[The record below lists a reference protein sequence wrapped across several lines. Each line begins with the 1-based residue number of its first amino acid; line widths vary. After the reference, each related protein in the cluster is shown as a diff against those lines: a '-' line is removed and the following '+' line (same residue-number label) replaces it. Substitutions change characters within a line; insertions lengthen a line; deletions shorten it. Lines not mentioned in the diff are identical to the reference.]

1 MWSLPFARFTRPT
14 SSTRLDANGNPA
26 LARRNVLMAPV
37 ASGGPRLLLRRLREI
52 MAEQT
57 SAQTRLDKLVTLIAT
72 NMVAEVCSI
81 YLRRA
86 GNSLELF
93 ATEGLNRSAVHRTR
107 LKHGE
112 GLVGLVAET
121 AEPVNLSDAPADP
134 HFSYR
139 PETGEDPYKSFLGV
153 PIVRGGQVFG
163 VLTVQNRAAV
173 LYAEEEV
180 EALQTVAMVLAEVVA
195 QGGLFDVAELDE
207 PELRIDRPLKFAG
220 EGLSEG
226 VAVGRVVLHEPRV
239 KVERMIADNPAEEL
253 RRLEAALAELRES
266 VDEMLESSE
275 LDLTGEGREVIE
287 AYRLFANDQGWRQR
301 MRDAVRTG
309 LTAEAAVER
318 VQDEMR
324 VRVQRLG
331 DPILRERAHDLDDL
345 ARRLLRHLTGD
356 ESVVELPRDAIVVA
370 RAIGPAEL
378 LDYARDKLQALV
390 LEEAASTSH
399 VSIVARSLGL
409 PLVGST
415 QGITDASRASDQIVV
430 DGETGEVHLRPPV
443 EIVSAFE
450 AKRTLREHRVAR
462 FAAIR
467 DLPAVTKDGVQIR
480 LMMNAGLALDMPHL
494 AESGADGVGL
504 FRTELQFMIGETMP
518 RLSDQIAFYKQIMDS
533 AGEKPVIFRTLD
545 LGGDKVLPYARWER
559 EENPALG
566 WRAIRI
572 ALDRPAL
579 LRYQVRALLAA
590 AAGRTLRILLPMVS
604 EVAEFNAA
612 RALVDRETER
622 ARMLAQGQP
631 RQVLVGAML
640 EVPALAF
647 MLPQIMR
654 SADFVSIG
662 SNDLFSFVFAV
673 DRTNPRVSRR
683 YDALNPAALTL
694 IRQIVQSAAAA
705 HGNVSLCGEMA
716 GRPLD
721 AMALIG
727 LGLRTLSMQP
737 ANIGP
742 IKMMIRSLN
751 LADVS
756 QFVDKLCGRTDHSL
770 RTRLSAF
777 AAERGIV
784 LK

>member
-1 MWSLPFARFTRPT
+1 M
-14 SSTRLDANGNPA
+14 PA
-26 LARRNVLMAPV
+26 V
-37 ASGGPRLLLRRLREI
+37 AGGPRLLLRRLREI

-57 SAQTRLDKLVTLIAT
+57 SAQTRLDKLVTVIAT

-86 GNSLELF
+86 GKALELF
-93 ATEGLNRSAVHRTR
+93 ATEGLNRAAVHNTR
-107 LKHGE
+107 MKEGE

-180 EALQTVAMVLAEVVA
+180 EALQTVSMVLAEVVA
-195 QGGLFDVAELDE
+195 QGGLFNISELDE
-207 PELRIDRPLKFAG
+207 PELRVDRPRVFHG

-239 KVERMIADNPAEEL
+239 KVERMVADNPGEEL
-253 RRLEAALAELRES
+253 VRLEEAIGSLRVA
-266 VDEMLESSE
+266 VDEMLDSSE

-287 AYRLFANDQGWRQR
+287 AYRLFAHDQGWRQR
-301 MRDAVRTG
+301 MRDAIRAG

-324 VRVQRLG
+324 VRVHRLD
-331 DPILRERAHDLDDL
+331 DPVLRERLHDLDDL

-356 ESVVELPRDAIVVA
+356 DGIQELPLNAVIVA
-370 RAIGPAEL
+370 RAMGPAEL
-378 LDYARDKLQALV
+378 LDYGRERLVGLV
-390 LEEAASTSH
+390 LEDVASTSH
-399 VSIVARSLGL
+399 VSIVARSMGL
-409 PLVGST
+409 PLIGSAE
-415 QGITDASRASDQIVV
+415 GITDSARGGDLIVV
-430 DGETGEVHLRPPV
+430 DGEAGELHLRPQA
-443 EIVSAFE
+443 EIVAAFE
-450 AKRTLREHRVAR
+450 AKRTLREQTQAR
-462 FAAIR
+462 FAAVR
-467 DLPAVTKDGVQIR
+467 DLPAITRDGVPIN
-480 LMMNAGLALDMPHL
+480 LMMNAGLKLDMPHL
-494 AESGADGVGL
+494 AQSGADGIGL

-518 RLSDQIAFYKQIMDS
+518 RLADQAQFYREILDA
-533 AGEKPVIFRTLD
+533 AGDKPVVFRTLD

-559 EENPALG
+559 EANPALG

-579 LRYQVRALLAA
+579 LRYQVRALLMACS
-590 AAGRTLRILLPMVS
+590 GRTLRVMLPMVS
-604 EVAEFNAA
+604 NVDEFNRA
-612 RALVDRETER
+612 RALIDREIER
-622 ARMLAQGQP
+622 ARLLGLDRP

-640 EVPALAF
+640 EVPSLAF
-647 MLPQIMR
+647 MLPQLMR

-662 SNDLFSFVFAV
+662 SNDLLSFAFAV
-673 DRTNPRVSRR
+673 DRTNPRVAKR
-683 YDALNPAALTL
+683 YDNLNPASLTL
-694 IRQIVQSAAAA
+694 IQLIVKSSAEA
-705 HGNVSLCGEMA
+705 HGELSLCGEMA
-716 GRPLD
+716 GKPLD
-721 AMALIG
+721 AMALLG

-742 IKMMIRSLN
+742 IKMMIRSMDLSE
-751 LADVS
+751 VTP
-756 QFVDKLCGRTDHSL
+756 FVTKLCGRTDHSL
-770 RTRLSAF
+770 RTRLTAF
-777 AAERGIV
+777 AAERGIA

>member
-1 MWSLPFARFTRPT
+1 
-14 SSTRLDANGNPA
+14 
-26 LARRNVLMAPV
+26 MAAV
-37 ASGGPRLLLRRLREI
+37 AAGGPRLLLRRLREI
-52 MAEQT
+52 MAEKA
-57 SAQTRLDKLVTLIAT
+57 SAQTRLDKLVTVIAT

-86 GNSLELF
+86 GKWLELF
-93 ATEGLNRSAVHRTR
+93 ATEGLNPTAVHRTR
-107 LKHGE
+107 MRAGE

-195 QGGLFDVAELDE
+195 QGGLFNIAELDE
-207 PELRIDRPLKFAG
+207 PELRVDRPLKYSG

-239 KVERMIADNPAEEL
+239 RVERMIADNAQDEL
-253 RRLEAALAELRES
+253 KRLEEAIGLLRES
-266 VDEMLESSE
+266 VDEMLDSSE

-287 AYRLFANDQGWRQR
+287 AYRLFAHDQGWRQR

-318 VQDEMR
+318 VQDETR
-324 VRVQRLG
+324 LRVQRLN
-331 DPILRERAHDLDDL
+331 DPIMRERAHDLDDL
-345 ARRLLRHLTGD
+345 ARRLLRHLTG
-356 ESVVELPRDAIVVA
+356 ESGVAELPRDAVILA
-370 RAIGPAEL
+370 RAMGPAEL
-378 LDYARDKLQALV
+378 LDYGRDRLVGLV
-390 LEEAASTSH
+390 LEEAATTSH
-399 VSIVARSLGL
+399 VSIVARSMGL
-409 PLVGST
+409 PLVSGLE
-415 QGITDASRASDQIVV
+415 GITDSARALDQIVL
-430 DGETGEVHLRPPV
+430 DGETGEVHLRPQA
-443 EIVSAFE
+443 EIVAAFE
-450 AKRTLREHRVAR
+450 AKRTLRAHRVAR

-480 LMMNAGLALDMPHL
+480 LMMNAGLVLDMPHL
-494 AESGADGVGL
+494 SESGADGVGL

-518 RLSDQIAFYKQIMDS
+518 RLADQVSFYKEIIDA
-533 AGEKPVIFRTLD
+533 AGDKPVIFRTLD

-579 LRYQVRALLAA
+579 LRYQVRALLTA
-590 AAGRTLRILLPMVS
+590 AAGGTLRILLPMVTD
-604 EVAEFNAA
+604 VAEFNSA
-612 RALVDRETER
+612 RQLVDREVER
-622 ARMLAQGQP
+622 SRLLAQPSP

-654 SADFVSIG
+654 SADFISIG
-662 SNDLFSFVFAV
+662 SNDLLSFVFAV
-673 DRTNPRVSRR
+673 DRTNPRVAKR
-683 YDALNPAALTL
+683 YDNLNPASLTL
-694 IRQIVQSAAAA
+694 IRQIVRSAAES
-705 HGNVSLCGEMA
+705 GGDLSLCGEMA

-721 AMALIG
+721 AMALLG
-727 LGLRTLSMQP
+727 VGLRTLSMHP

-751 LADVS
+751 LSEVS

-770 RTRLSAF
+770 RTRLAAY

>member
-1 MWSLPFARFTRPT
+1 MP
-14 SSTRLDANGNPA
+14 
-26 LARRNVLMAPV
+26 PV
-37 ASGGPRLLLRRLREI
+37 AAGGPRILLRRLREI

-57 SAQTRLDKLVTLIAT
+57 SAQTRLDKLVAVIAS

-86 GNSLELF
+86 GKVLELF
-93 ATEGLNRSAVHRTR
+93 ATEGLNPGAVHRTR
-107 LKHGE
+107 MKAGE

-121 AEPVNLSDAPADP
+121 VEPINLSDAPSHP
-134 HFSYR
+134 SFSFR
-139 PETGEDPYKSFLGV
+139 PETGEEPYHSFLAV

-163 VLTVQNRAAV
+163 VLTVQNRAAR

-195 QGGLFDVAELDE
+195 QGGLFNVAELDE
-207 PELRIDRPLKFAG
+207 PELQVDRPRNFHG

-239 KVERMIADNPAEEL
+239 KVERMIADNPQEEL
-253 RRLEAALAELRES
+253 RRLEDAIGTLRES
-266 VDEMLESSE
+266 VDLMLDSSE

-287 AYRLFANDQGWRQR
+287 AYRLFAYDQGWRQR

-324 VRVQRLG
+324 LRVHRLG
-331 DPILRERAHDLDDL
+331 DPILRERAHDLEDL
-345 ARRLLRHLTGD
+345 ARRLLRHLGGD
-356 ESVVELPRDAIVVA
+356 GAAEAIKDLPADAILVA
-370 RAIGPAEL
+370 RAMGPAEL
-378 LDYARDKLQALV
+378 LDYGRDRLVGLV

-399 VSIVARSLGL
+399 VAIVARSMGL
-409 PLVGST
+409 PLIGSAE
-415 QGITDASRASDQIVV
+415 GITDAARAGDAIVV
-430 DGETGEVHLRPPV
+430 DGESGEAHLRPAG
-443 EIVSAFE
+443 EIIKAFE
-450 AKRTLREHRVAR
+450 AKRLLRAHRVAH
-462 FAAIR
+462 FATVR
-467 DLPAVTKDGVQIR
+467 DLPAVTKDGVHIK
-480 LMMNAGLALDMPHL
+480 LMMNAGLMLDMPHL
-494 AESGADGVGL
+494 AESGADGIGL

-518 RLSDQIAFYKQIMDS
+518 RLADQTALYKKVLDA
-533 AGEKPVIFRTLD
+533 AGDKPVVFRTLD

-579 LRYQVRALLAA
+579 LRYQVRALLMASA
-590 AAGRTLRILLPMVS
+590 DRTLRILLPMVS
-604 EVAEFNAA
+604 DVDEFNRA
-612 RALVDRETER
+612 RALVDREIER
-622 ARMLAQGQP
+622 ARLLGLARP
-631 RQVLVGAML
+631 RQTLVGAML
-640 EVPALAF
+640 EVPAVAF
-647 MLPQIMR
+647 MLPQLMR
-654 SADFVSIG
+654 NADFVSIG
-662 SNDLFSFVFAV
+662 SNDLLSFAFAV
-673 DRTNPRVSRR
+673 DRTNPRVARR
-683 YDALNPAALTL
+683 YDNLNPAALTL
-694 IRQIVQSAAAA
+694 IRLIVRSASES
-705 HGNVSLCGEMA
+705 GGDLSLCGEMA

-742 IKMMIRSLN
+742 VKMMIRSLDTGE
-751 LADVS
+751 LS
-756 QFVDKLCGRTDHSL
+756 QFVDKLCNRTDHSL